1 MGGVDRCIYILWA
14 AILLPLFG
22 KAQLPDTTAANALY
36 ERLYLLPEDQSDSI
50 AYYAAQLF
58 DFSTKQSY
66 TRGLAYSQRLLGIAA
81 EYKEDTRSAID
92 HYLKFEAFA
101 TQLNDTI
108 LMASAI
114 SDAAGIYAKVLQYPQ
129 AKAKYLDFIALME
142 RTTNRQKLAKGY
154 SNLGVIYRKTD
165 QFDSALYFYRKGLT
179 IRQTLADSAGMATVQ
194 NNMASLLLFQN
205 KPLEALPFI
214 EANLWYHRQ
223 RNLTEDMWF
232 DYTNLLGGYTLL
244 KNWVKASAYGDT
256 ALEVAKKLGSLNKQA
271 DTYEVLVE
279 LAAKKGDFRQAY
291 LYQSEQMALLSQIN
305 NTENNEAIAA
315 LQETFNAEK
324 REQENKLLSAELANQ
339 RLQKRNYLLLAGG
352 LLILAAGIGFAL
364 YSARRAK
371 KRTEDQNT
379 FIQKQNK
386 KLAELNAEKNALIS
400 IVSHDLSSPL
410 SEIGI
415 WQQVLAG
422 NRATFATEQQRTAIE
437 RIGQATK
444 NGEELIRRILDIEK
458 AETNRHVVQLEE
470 IRIGALLEHTVQP
483 YRKRAGE
490 KQIELKTQI
499 DASLEWM
506 TDRQIFERIAEN
518 LLNNAIKYTPAGK
531 KVTVSLAKENTGLVL
546 TIADEGV
553 GIAADELPYLFT
565 KYARISSKPTAGENS
580 TGLGLSIVK
589 RLAEELGAEVKVK
602 STPGEG
608 STFWVVFN

>member
-1 MGGVDRCIYILWA
+1 M
-14 AILLPLFG
+14 
-22 KAQLPDTTAANALY
+22 
-36 ERLYLLPEDQSDSI
+36 
-50 AYYAAQLF
+50 
-58 DFSTKQSY
+58 
-66 TRGLAYSQRLLGIAA
+66 
-81 EYKEDTRSAID
+81 
-92 HYLKFEAFA
+92 
-101 TQLNDTI
+101 
-108 LMASAI
+108 
-114 SDAAGIYAKVLQYPQ
+114 
-129 AKAKYLDFIALME
+129 
-142 RTTNRQKLAKGY
+142 
-154 SNLGVIYRKTD
+154 
-165 QFDSALYFYRKGLT
+165 
-179 IRQTLADSAGMATVQ
+179 
-194 NNMASLLLFQN
+194 
-205 KPLEALPFI
+205 
-214 EANLWYHRQ
+214 
-223 RNLTEDMWF
+223 
-232 DYTNLLGGYTLL
+232 
-244 KNWVKASAYGDT
+244 
-256 ALEVAKKLGSLNKQA
+256 
-271 DTYEVLVE
+271 
-279 LAAKKGDFRQAY
+279 
-291 LYQSEQMALLSQIN
+291 
-305 NTENNEAIAA
+305 
-315 LQETFNAEK
+315 
-324 REQENKLLSAELANQ
+324 
-339 RLQKRNYLLLAGG
+339 
-352 LLILAAGIGFAL
+352 
-364 YSARRAK
+364 
-371 KRTEDQNT
+371 
-379 FIQKQNK
+379 
-386 KLAELNAEKNALIS
+386 
-400 IVSHDLSSPL
+400 
-410 SEIGI
+410 
-415 WQQVLAG
+415 LAG